1 MQAKVASGRLKVA
14 RASVA
19 AMVLTSPLASGSAI
33 AGMTPMRPITA
44 ADSLLIV
51 APHPDDETLCCA
63 GVIDLARRAGA
74 RVSIVWITDGDG
86 SRTGAMIVGR
96 SILPG
101 HIGYRELGRQ
111 REREARSAADI
122 LGVESSRQFFLGYP
136 DHGILP
142 LIRRHYDSPWRSPRT
157 GAMAVL
163 LDEAVTPG
171 AAYEGRQIE
180 HDLASIVQQVD
191 PTLVFAPSPRDLHPD
206 HRAAG
211 LLSMRVMSERGSL
224 DRLRYWIVHGGHDW
238 PQPRASR
245 PDLPQTIPPRGR
257 GMTWQ
262 FVALDAEA
270 CATKQHALDAHSIP
284 MQAMARVLDSHVRSS
299 EIFALTPGLPQEDFI
314 GH

>member
-1 MQAKVASGRLKVA
+1 MWAVATSGRL
-14 RASVA
+14 
-19 AMVLTSPLASGSAI
+19 MITTLAAI
-33 AGMTPMRPITA
+33 ALTGLSASEPATAGMASMRPITA

-101 HIGYRELGRQ
+101 HVRYRELGRR
-111 REREARSAADI
+111 REREARSAASI
-122 LGVESSRQFFLGYP
+122 LGVAPDRQFFLGYP

-142 LIRRHYDSPWRSPRT
+142 LVRKHYDSPWRSPRT
-157 GAMAVL
+157 GAMAVM

-171 AAYEGRQIE
+171 GAYEGRQIE
-180 HDLASIVQQVD
+180 RDLASIVEQVD
-191 PTLVFAPSPRDLHPD
+191 PTIVFAPSPRDLHPD

-224 DRLRYWIVHGGHDW
+224 DRVRYWIVHGGHDW
-238 PQPRASR
+238 PLPRASR
-245 PDLPQTIPPRGR
+245 PDLPQTVPPRGR

-262 FVALDAEA
+262 FVALDAQA
-270 CATKQHALDAHSIP
+270 CATKQRALAAHLIP
-284 MQAMARVLDSHVRSS
+284 MQAMARILDSHVRAT
-299 EIFALTPGLPQEDFI
+299 ELFALTPGLPQEDFI
-314 GH
+314 GY